1 MLEKNIF
8 LLNAHIDC
16 TRSTHNSFNSKFI
29 YPAQCLKFLAY
40 STNQLLKQLQ
50 LMQHK
55 IQLVL
60 KLIYLS

>member
-40 STNQLLKQLQ
+40 STNQLLKLLLNHIHLHLKLTINLQ
-50 LMQHK
+50 L
-55 IQLVL
+55 
-60 KLIYLS
+60 